1 MTRNIRNFAI
11 EFLRKIEEIALDI
24 LKSELAFSRN
34 YNQIERFSERGA
46 VEPENL
52 TDPPFRSV
60 SRDGITDFFR
70 DDKTESH
77 SVRFHEVEDKQF
89 GLKNISGSFQ
99 PEIIMTFSD
108 FILFG
113 KRKNQKIFADY
124 FSNIATER
132 SFLPFFL
139 RALMTFLPSAV
150 LILFLKP

>member
-1 MTRNIRNFAI
+1 
-11 EFLRKIEEIALDI
+11 
-24 LKSELAFSRN
+24 
-34 YNQIERFSERGA
+34 
-46 VEPENL
+46 
-52 TDPPFRSV
+52 
-60 SRDGITDFFR
+60 
-70 DDKTESH
+70 
-77 SVRFHEVEDKQF
+77 
-89 GLKNISGSFQ
+89 
-99 PEIIMTFSD
+99 MTFSD